1 MSFVIKKRIGENQCN
16 THCSFDLNLSGQFLS
31 ASKIERDA
39 SNPRCCKNAV
49 QMPLHHKYR
58 SFGVWRIY
66 IGFGR
71 TRLVYLSDWRWKAS
85 LLSSCSNKLDISFP
99 ALAYALII
107 NTPTSC
113 VWPGRVSIWFE
124 TCKPVASLK
133 VYVFSRFFAFIKKCL
148 DWVWCII

>member
-1 MSFVIKKRIGENQCN
+1 MSFVHQEKNWRKSMQYTLQLWSEFKWPIFECFENR
-16 THCSFDLNLSGQFLS
+16 
-31 ASKIERDA
+31 RDA

-58 SFGVWRIY
+58 SFDVWRIY

-124 TCKPVASLK
+124 TCKPVALRK
-133 VYVFSRFFAFIKKCL
+133 VYVFSRFLHSLRNA
-148 DWVWCII
+148 